1 MLCSVLMMMM
11 MMIDC
16 NLKATLSSGY
26 KLTKYSIIIIVLNKL
41 AGVVDNVVGLKSV
54 FIVICKR
61 INFLRIC
68 PRNLP
73 FNPNK
78 SNYLSFS
85 LSEALVSQLFNPF
98 TPKIWLVL
106 LTVCHRI
113 FWYYSGEFSIGST
126 YSPSSYILLYSHHFS
141 TWYCTDIVRRSF
153 LFVPHESLRVSYLL
167 TKSWMNVSTN
177 LPKLPFL
184 ATACLGM
191 LTL

>member
-1 MLCSVLMMMM
+1 MLCSVLMM

-26 KLTKYSIIIIVLNKL
+26 KLKKYSIIIIVLNKL
-41 AGVVDNVVGLKSV
+41 AGVVYNVVGLKSV

-61 INFLRIC
+61 IHFLRIC

-106 LTVCHRI
+106 FTVCHRI

-141 TWYCTDIVRRSF
+141 TWYCTVRRSF

>member
-1 MLCSVLMMMM
+1 MLCSVLMM

-61 INFLRIC
+61 IHSLSIC
-68 PRNLP
+68 LRNLP
-73 FNPNK
+73 FNYNK

-85 LSEALVSQLFNPF
+85 LSEVLVSRLFNPF
-98 TPKIWLVL
+98 NPKIWLVL

-113 FWYYSGEFSIGST
+113 FWYYSGEFGIGST

-167 TKSWMNVSTN
+167 TNSWMNVSTN

-184 ATACLGM
+184 ATARLGM